1 MSFTKRNIY
10 KPAIKKQILHTIM
23 HWRSLLFV
31 PAHEERFI
39 NSCINKGASAI
50 ALDLEDS
57 VPENKK
63 QHARQNYQ
71 LYVALLRSANCEVCV
86 RINSD
91 LRACV
96 ADLEVVVITGTAAI
110 VVPKVI
116 GIDQLILIDELILK
130 LEQER
135 DLPENGIAL
144 IAMVESAQALQKSSQ
159 WGEGCSRLAALF
171 FGTED
176 FCLDTGMQASPEN
189 LFYPAQQ
196 LVLAAK
202 SIGVLAFGFPAS
214 IADYS
219 NLSMLRAS
227 ISSGKSMGF
236 DGVFCIHPKQ
246 VDIVYEVYQ
255 PIPAEIDQAGLIVK
269 AYELGQSQGKGAVE
283 VAGKMIDAPVYHR
296 AKKLLSEAFI
306 YESRKGS

>member
-1 MSFTKRNIY
+1 MSFNQQNVHRPVIE
-10 KPAIKKQILHTIM
+10 KPIIDKIR
-23 HWRSLLFV
+23 HWKSLLFV
-31 PAHEERFI
+31 PAHEARFI
-39 NSCINKGASAI
+39 SSCVDKGASAI

-57 VPENKK
+57 VPAFKK
-63 QHARQNYQ
+63 HLARQNYQ
-71 LYVALLRSANCEVCV
+71 GNIVSLRGAGCEICV

-96 ADLEVVVITGTAAI
+96 ADLVTVVIEGTAAI

-116 GIDQLILIDELILK
+116 GPDQLILIDELISE

-135 DLPENGIAL
+135 NLPENGIAL
-144 IAMVESAQALQKSSQ
+144 IAMVESAQALQRSPQ

-176 FCLDTGMQASPEN
+176 FCLDASMQASPEN

-196 LVLAAK
+196 VVLAAK
-202 SIGVLAFGFPAS
+202 SIGVLAFGYPAS

-219 NLSMLRAS
+219 DLPALQGS
-227 ISSGKSMGF
+227 IVKGKSMGF

-246 VDIVYEVYQ
+246 LKIVNEVYQ
-255 PIPAEIDQAGLIVK
+255 STATEIAQAKVIIL
-269 AYELGQSQGKGAVE
+269 AYERALSEGKGAVE
-283 VAGKMIDAPVYHR
+283 VAGKMVDAPVYQR
-296 AKKLLSEAFI
+296 AKKLIST
-306 YESRKGS
+306 

>member
-1 MSFTKRNIY
+1 MSFNQQNIH
-10 KPAIKKQILHTIM
+10 KPVIEKPIIGKIR
-23 HWRSLLFV
+23 HWKSLLFV
-31 PAHEERFI
+31 PAHQERFI
-39 NSCINKGASAI
+39 TSCVNKGAGAI

-57 VPENKK
+57 VPASKK
-63 QHARQNYQ
+63 QLARQNYQ
-71 LYVALLRSANCEVCV
+71 ANIVSLRGAGCEICV

-91 LRACV
+91 LRSCV
-96 ADLEVVVITGTAAI
+96 ADLVAVVVEGTAAI

-116 GIDQLILIDELILK
+116 GAEQLILIDELISE

-144 IAMVESAQALQKSSQ
+144 IAMVESAQALQRSAQ

-171 FGTED
+171 LGTED

-219 NLSMLRAS
+219 NLLELQGSVAK
-227 ISSGKSMGF
+227 GKSMGF

-246 VDIVYEVYQ
+246 IKIVNQVYQ
-255 PIPAEIDQAGLIVK
+255 PTSAEIEQAGFIII
-269 AYELGQSQGKGAVE
+269 AYERALGEGKGAVE
-283 VAGKMIDAPVYHR
+283 VAGKMVDAPVYER
-296 AKKLLSEAFI
+296 AKKLLS
-306 YESRKGS
+306 K